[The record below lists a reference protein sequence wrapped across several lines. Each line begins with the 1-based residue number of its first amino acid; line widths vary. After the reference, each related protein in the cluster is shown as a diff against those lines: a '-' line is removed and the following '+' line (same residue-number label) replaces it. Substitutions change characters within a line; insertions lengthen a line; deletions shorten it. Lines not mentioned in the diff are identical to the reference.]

1 MSRHCNVATA
11 KSDEGRN
18 TIDDQTG
25 CKQANKPLCLMA
37 KQKTEQMWNASKSTS
52 CSDLRQAHVS
62 NLNQGVCFLMNS
74 LGDNFIVCLLQLVY
88 KLSNCPTAHYCAIYD
103 LFLVMSLHF

>member
-37 KQKTEQMWNASKSTS
+37 KQKASKCEMPARVPRVQT
-52 CSDLRQAHVS
+52 
-62 NLNQGVCFLMNS
+62 
-74 LGDNFIVCLLQLVY
+74 
-88 KLSNCPTAHYCAIYD
+88 YD
-103 LFLVMSLHF
+103 RHMCQI